1 MHVGVVLNPQAR
13 RNRRARGDRR
23 RRLIEALG
31 PHGDVVETADVDELG
46 HAIEA
51 MLPRATH
58 LVSDG
63 GDGALNWMI
72 HEVRRRRPDPDDW
85 PTFVPTN
92 GGTID
97 FVARK
102 AGVKGNA
109 RSILRRLRRMA
120 ERGEV
125 PREVELDSLH
135 LSGEAADGGALDR
148 VGFALAAGGIG
159 NRFFDKYYED
169 PDPTAGTIVRIIAR
183 TIAGFART
191 GLNDETSYAAHL
203 FRPTVARVL
212 IDGTEVPTERHAGL
226 HAGAFDVN
234 LGGVVRVF
242 PQARERGVLHF
253 QAGAMSPQR
262 IIRNLPAI
270 VGGGAIE
277 GPELLDG
284 PGAHMHVE
292 RTGEEPLR
300 PILDGERL
308 DDLLTL
314 DVVSGPSVR
323 IAQVVA

>member
-1 MHVGVVLNPQAR
+1 M
-13 RNRRARGDRR
+13 
-23 RRLIEALG
+23 EALG
-31 PHGDVVETADVDELG
+31 PHGNVVETADVTELG
-46 HAIEA
+46 HAVEA

-63 GDGALNWMI
+63 GDGALNWML
-72 HEVRRRRPDPDDW
+72 HEVRRLRPDPDAW

-102 AGVKGNA
+102 AGVRGNA
-109 RSILRRLRRMA
+109 RSILRRLRRLA
-120 ERGEV
+120 ERGET
-125 PREVELDSLH
+125 PREVELDSLRVKGTGPG
-135 LSGEAADGGALDR
+135 GESLDR
-148 VGFALAAGGIG
+148 IGFALAAGGIG

-183 TIAGFART
+183 TIAGFARS
-191 GLNDETSYAAHL
+191 GLRDQSSYAAHL
-203 FRPTVARVL
+203 FKPTEARVQ
-212 IDGTEVPTERHAGL
+212 IDGTTVPTDRHAGL

-262 IIRNLPAI
+262 IIANLPSI
-270 VGGGAIE
+270 VAGGAIE
-277 GPELLDG
+277 GPDLLDG
-284 PGAHMHVE
+284 PGTHMHVE
-292 RTGEEPLR
+292 PTGEEPLR

-308 DDLLTL
+308 DDLIELHVTA
-314 DVVSGPSVR
+314 GPPVR
-323 IAQVVA
+323 IAQVIA